1 MARLN
6 TQHMSQSLMATLSW
20 LEIKRDYYERLK
32 RGEARFLLVEGKTD
46 ERLFVRNLYNDDV
59 IVCAVGDIFQS
70 QDVLRQNYSSSCQR
84 LRTTEKC
91 EPTFQFV
98 NSKNTVIEILMAFRC
113 PQLLNISIDASDW
126 NVYGVVDSD
135 YSNESETTSLQNLFL
150 TDTHDI
156 ETLLLMTD
164 ETLLNRILNG
174 LFSDDDIK
182 KAYYL
187 SYQLAILR
195 TVLYADTYRTKV
207 KTMEGEPILLWRT
220 IKTRLRNMQDRTL
233 DSLIIGDAIDVTKLI
248 GYVYD
253 GILVDNEVTKWATYY
268 MQDKRMKD
276 YFDANTG
283 KWKERWD
290 TFQLEED
297 FYQLTQGHD
306 IARFLRYVTRNKRSD
321 LSYED
326 QTRIRNMEFLLVENY
341 CLSCLK
347 KSQLGINL
355 INNRIWKDPPSM

>member
-6 TQHMSQSLMATLSW
+6 AQHMSQSLMATLSW

-70 QDVLRQNYSSSCQR
+70 QDVLRRNYSSSCQG
-84 LRTTEKC
+84 LGTTEIRK
-91 EPTFQFV
+91 PTTELV
-98 NSKNTVIEILMAFRC
+98 NSKNAVIEILSAFHFA
-113 PQLLNISIDASDW
+113 PVFNIDASSW
-126 NVYGVVDSD
+126 KVFGVVDSD
-135 YSNESETTSLQNLFL
+135 YSNESETTSLQNLFM

-195 TVLYADTYRTKV
+195 TVFYADTYKTKI
-207 KTMEGEPILLWRT
+207 KTLEGEPILLWRT

-233 DSLIIGDAIDVTKLI
+233 GSIVIGDAIDVTKLVR
-248 GYVYD
+248 YVYD
-253 GILVDNEVTKWATYY
+253 GILLDNEVMEWSVRY
-268 MQDKRMKD
+268 MHDEIMKKHI
-276 YFDANTG
+276 DANTG
-283 KWKERWD
+283 KWKEHWD

-306 IARFLRYVTRNKRSD
+306 IARFLRYVTRNRRSD

-326 QTRIRNMEFLLVENY
+326 QTRIRNMEFLLVDNY

-347 KSQLGINL
+347 KSQLGIDL